1 MPVIR
6 RGAASDLDAV
16 AAIQAQCPEAAQW
29 DVTGYQQYD
38 LLVAVR
44 EGQVAGFLVSRLAG
58 GDECEILNL
67 GVDPEFRR
75 RGLAR
80 DLVGTLLWGF
90 RGDVYLEV
98 RESNQA
104 ARNLY
109 NSMGFQEVSC
119 RQGYYDTPPEAAIV
133 MKFHSC

>member
-16 AAIQAQCPEAAQW
+16 AAIQTQCPEAAQW
-29 DVTGYQQYD
+29 DVTGYLQYD

-44 EGQVAGFLVSRLAG
+44 EGQVAGFLVSRLAAE
-58 GDECEILNL
+58 DECEILNL

-80 DLVGTLLWGF
+80 GLVETLLWGF

-109 NSMGFQEVSC
+109 NSMGFQEISC
-119 RQGYYDTPPEAAIV
+119 RQGYYDTPP
-133 MKFHSC
+133 KRLLL